1 METDLTNVFSTSRD
15 GQEVGL
21 PGRMFIGNKH
31 NEGPQAT
38 TNLNVQSTHYNY
50 LIGISNWAYCICF
63 FGSVGYKYTKAILP
77 SIHHLVW
84 FGNTIIVIK
93 YTIKHHNLGA

>member
-50 LIGISNWAYCICF
+50 LIGISN
-63 FGSVGYKYTKAILP
+63 
-77 SIHHLVW
+77 
-84 FGNTIIVIK
+84 
-93 YTIKHHNLGA
+93 